1 MITEITSIGLIVFLV
16 TKQLC
21 DASTSEYTQRLGR
34 IITIPIVSL
43 LLVVMYMIADRVNE
57 II

>member
-1 MITEITSIGLIVFLV
+1 MTTEITSIGLIVFLI

-21 DASTSEYTQRLGR
+21 DASTSEYAQRFGK
-34 IITIPIVSL
+34 IITIPIIPL
-43 LLVVMYMIADRVNE
+43 LMVVLYMIADKVNE